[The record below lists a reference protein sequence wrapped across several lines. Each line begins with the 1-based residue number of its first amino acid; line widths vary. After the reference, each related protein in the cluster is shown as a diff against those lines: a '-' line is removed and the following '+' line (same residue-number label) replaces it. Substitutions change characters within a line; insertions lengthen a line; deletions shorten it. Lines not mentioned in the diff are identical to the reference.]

1 MSIRTAG
8 HTLLEMLVVVAVL
21 ASLTALV
28 APRLGMLSRT
38 RLEAAAHDLSDR
50 LQAARQEAVIAGRAV
65 RVAFDHL
72 PSDVRVVA
80 VRVGGRATDDLGGL
94 VVDPVADARPR
105 EILLETGDG
114 GRAGVMLPAG
124 FAPPTVTRE
133 PRA

>member
-50 LQAARQEAVIAGRAV
+50 LQAARTAKACRESSIFMA
-65 RVAFDHL
+65 
-72 PSDVRVVA
+72 S
-80 VRVGGRATDDLGGL
+80 L
-94 VVDPVADARPR
+94 VVTA
-105 EILLETGDG
+105 
-114 GRAGVMLPAG
+114 
-124 FAPPTVTRE
+124 APPIDCAIE
-133 PRA
+133 FILHLLN

>member
-1 MSIRTAG
+1 MSMRAAG

-28 APRLGMLSRT
+28 GPRLGMLSRT
-38 RLEAAAHDLSDR
+38 RLEAAAHELSDR

-72 PSDVRVVA
+72 PRDVRVVA
-80 VRVGGRATDDLGGL
+80 VRVGGRSSDDLDGL

-105 EILLETGDG
+105 EILLEDGDG
-114 GRAGVMLPAG
+114 GRAGIMLPAG
-124 FAPPTVTRE
+124 FAPPAVTRE
-133 PRA
+133 PHA